1 MRVTISHDKTQ
12 QQVKDAVDHG
22 MEQVFTGLAGGAVDL
37 TDRHRVWHENTMMF
51 SMTARLG
58 FIRTPIKGSVI
69 VGEKDVTVEVDLG
82 LLDKL
87 VSDETVRNVIE
98 TRMRGL
104 LT

>member
-22 MEQVFTGLAGGAVDL
+22 MDQVFAGLAGGAVDL
-37 TDRHRVWHENTMMF
+37 TDRHKEWHENTMIF

-82 LLDKL
+82 LLGKL
-87 VSDETVRNVIE
+87 VSDETVRSGIE
-98 TRMRGL
+98 SRVRRL

>member
-22 MEQVFTGLAGGAVDL
+22 MDQVFTGLGGGAVDL
-37 TDRHRVWHENTMMF
+37 TDRHKEWHENTMIF

-82 LLDKL
+82 LLGKL
-87 VSDETVRNVIE
+87 VSDETVRSGIE
-98 TRMRGL
+98 SRVRRL